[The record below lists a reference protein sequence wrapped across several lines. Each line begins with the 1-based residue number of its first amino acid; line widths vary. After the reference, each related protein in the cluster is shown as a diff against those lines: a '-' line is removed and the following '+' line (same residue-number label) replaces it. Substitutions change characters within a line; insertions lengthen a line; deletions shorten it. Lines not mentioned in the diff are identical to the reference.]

1 MSKSDEY
8 REMQISS
15 GQLAAV
21 ILSLLALCVLI
32 FYLGIRVGTKK
43 ATDDAAAAALK
54 AQASSAAPL
63 NSVPAEQPISQPDL
77 TASNPPAAETK
88 TGLKTKPVETTSKPA
103 ETKAAPPV
111 TKPKPLETKPA
122 PKVETKPAAAE
133 KKPAA
138 VETKP
143 KTEAMKAKNEAAPS
157 GTFYI
162 QAGAIDTRSGAE
174 SSAQKIEG
182 LGFRAI
188 VLNPFAGDKKT
199 LYRVR
204 VGPYETKEAAEIAL
218 TKLAGALKKKPADFF
233 IVKG

>member
-54 AQASSAAPL
+54 TQAPSAVPL
-63 NSVPAEQPISQPDL
+63 NPVSAEEPISQPDL
-77 TASNPPAAETK
+77 TASNPP
-88 TGLKTKPVETTSKPA
+88 VETNSKPA

-138 VETKP
+138 IETKP
-143 KTEAMKAKNEAAPS
+143 KTEATKTKTETAPS

-162 QAGAIDTRSGAE
+162 QAGAVDTRPGAE
-174 SSAQKIEG
+174 SIAQKIEG

-199 LYRVR
+199 VFRVR
-204 VGPYETKEAAEIAL
+204 VGPYETKEAADAAR

-233 IVKG
+233 IVRG

>member
-54 AQASSAAPL
+54 TQAPSAVPL
-63 NSVPAEQPISQPDL
+63 NPVSAEEPISQPDL
-77 TASNPPAAETK
+77 TASNPPAAETE
-88 TGLKTKPVETTSKPA
+88 TGLKTPPVETTSKPA
-103 ETKAAPPV
+103 ETKAAPAV

-138 VETKP
+138 IETKP
-143 KTEAMKAKNEAAPS
+143 KTEATKTKTETAPS

-162 QAGAIDTRSGAE
+162 QAGAVDTRPGAE
-174 SSAQKIEG
+174 SIAQKIES

-188 VLNPFAGDKKT
+188 VLNPFTGDKKT
-199 LYRVR
+199 VFRVR
-204 VGPYETKEAAEIAL
+204 VGPYETKEAADAARS
-218 TKLAGALKKKPADFF
+218 KLAGALKKKPADFF
-233 IVKG
+233 IVRG

>member
-21 ILSLLALCVLI
+21 IFSLLALCVLI

-54 AQASSAAPL
+54 TPTQSAAPAKRIPAEPK
-63 NSVPAEQPISQPDL
+63 PAEQTIPRTDL
-77 TASNPPAAETK
+77 AAVNPPVAETK
-88 TGLKTKPVETTSKPA
+88 AKPA
-103 ETKAAPPV
+103 ETKPAA
-111 TKPKPLETKPA
+111 
-122 PKVETKPAAAE
+122 KVETKPAAAE

-138 VETKP
+138 IETKP
-143 KTEAMKAKNEAAPS
+143 KTEPAKTKTAAGPS
-157 GTFYI
+157 GTFYV
-162 QAGAIDTRSGAE
+162 QAGAVDTRPGAE
-174 SSAQKIEG
+174 TLAQKIEG

-188 VLNPFAGDKKT
+188 VLNPFAGDKKP

-204 VGPYETKEAAEIAL
+204 VGPYETKADAVSARD
-218 TKLAGALKKKPADFF
+218 KLAAVLKKKPADFL
-233 IVKG
+233 IKTG